1 MKKTRKM
8 LAEEAKICLN
18 CPYPKCKGG
27 WGDGC
32 AHYKAEM
39 QKIKEK
45 YRKGAKKNEVNKR
58 HIKPTT
64 QAV

>member
-1 MKKTRKM
+1 MHKTRKM
-8 LAEEAKICLN
+8 IAEEAQICLN
-18 CPYPKCKGG
+18 CPYPKCKDD
-27 WGDGC
+27 WGAGC

-45 YRKGAKKNEVNKR
+45 YRKGKKKNAGNKR
-58 HIKPTT
+58 NLKPTA